1 MDCADT
7 IPGKRKSEHA
17 KDGNIATGLKRSSW
31 RPVCRNEK
39 GSGFWDETAT
49 MQLQCL
55 ARHHAN
61 TEDYVKAELL
71 YKHAFVIIMDSDHY
85 GPWHPRIAEILQHLV
100 KVELKQVKYCEPTEI
115 LTHLRQL
122 QQFEYGEDS
131 REATTTAATLAT
143 LYDKQER
150 WQDAEA
156 LYKHVISV
164 RERPK
169 DGWRRQETLAVMQN
183 LALSYR
189 MQGGKNLGRAA
200 AQYEKVLSRR
210 DRILREKGKG
220 SKRSRENNREL
231 RAQLRTIVSRLI
243 EIYAKMRQTERCREV
258 YCKYSWCMK
267 EERS

>member
-1 MDCADT
+1 MDCADA
-7 IPGKRKSEHA
+7 ILGKRRSEHA
-17 KDGNIATGLKRSSW
+17 KDGNTATGLKKSSR
-31 RPVCRNEK
+31 RPICQKDNR
-39 GSGFWDETAT
+39 GGLWDENAAL
-49 MQLQCL
+49 QLECL

-71 YKHAFVIIMDSDHY
+71 YKRAFVIIMDSDHY
-85 GPWHPRIAEILQHLV
+85 GPWRPRIVEILQHLV
-100 KVELKQVKYCEPTEI
+100 KVELKQGEYCEPAELLI
-115 LTHLRQL
+115 HLRKL
-122 QQFEYGEDS
+122 QQFEHGEDS
-131 REATTTAATLAT
+131 REATATAATLAT
-143 LYDKQER
+143 LYDKKER

-200 AQYEKVLSRR
+200 AQYEKVLARR
-210 DRILREKGKG
+210 ASILREKGKG
-220 SKRSRENNREL
+220 SKRSREHNREL